1 MIRKASIAISKWL
14 LNTGAISEDD
24 KELYEYAAYSFL
36 FSLLPLCLV
45 IIIGCAVNMVIEGIL
60 NSSAVCFVSSTALL
74 SLFIFIV
81 KFVTISAQIPL
92 FTGGVVLAAIQI
104 FLCSPIDNEAR
115 KLSEKETVTFRT
127 VARVMVIV
135 FLAIYVVLT
144 CVKQWRF
151 SVPVGAGII
160 ITALLQLPCLFTR
173 KRSAT

>member
-1 MIRKASIAISKWL
+1 
-14 LNTGAISEDD
+14 
-24 KELYEYAAYSFL
+24 
-36 FSLLPLCLV
+36 
-45 IIIGCAVNMVIEGIL
+45 MVIEGILMVIPFMLIRKFSGGFHL
-60 NSSAVCFVSSTALL
+60 NSSAVCFVSSTVLL

-135 FLAIYVVLT
+135 FLAVYVILT

-160 ITALLQLPCLFTR
+160 ITALLQLPGLFTR
-173 KRSAT
+173 KCSAT

>member
-1 MIRKASIAISKWL
+1 MLIRK
-14 LNTGAISEDD
+14 
-24 KELYEYAAYSFL
+24 
-36 FSLLPLCLV
+36 FS
-45 IIIGCAVNMVIEGIL
+45 GGFHL

-135 FLAIYVVLT
+135 FLAVYVVLT

-151 SVPVGAGII
+151 SVPSEPVSLSQHCCNFPVYLPENAAPPDFIIKALTCITQPHHNTTSYLFLGSGISHAGEPKPNFSFLIS
-160 ITALLQLPCLFTR
+160 TE
-173 KRSAT
+173 